1 MRHKHQARRNPR
13 YRKSEQSW
21 QISNRQDPLGVRI
34 VVTTHSPY
42 FFQALRIFSDEEEMS
57 EDVAFYG
64 STTVED
70 GSVRFDELDRAG
82 YLSLVDRMA
91 KPFEELAEVEIKNMV
106 SGKGEIMVGD
116 DEWDDENDI
125 DDKASGMLSE
135 EEEG

>member
-1 MRHKHQARRNPR
+1 
-13 YRKSEQSW
+13 
-21 QISNRQDPLGVRI
+21 
-34 VVTTHSPY
+34 
-42 FFQALRIFSDEEEMS
+42 MS

-125 DDKASGMLSE
+125 DDKASGKLSE